1 MNTYLKIAWRNLWRN
16 KRRTLLTII
25 SVAFALFVALIMRS
39 MQLASYDMMI
49 ESAVK
54 SSTGY
59 IQIHAKGYW
68 DDKSINN
75 TLETSPDI
83 ETAIAGTL
91 HVTQV
96 IPRLESFALASFGEQ
111 TKGIAL
117 IGTEMVKEDQVSGLA
132 QKIIRGRYLND
143 TESGLLVAEALASYL
158 KINVND
164 SLILLSQGYQG
175 VTASGLYP
183 VTGILRFAT
192 PEMNNSLIYTNLNTA
207 QEFYSAPQRLTSLS
221 ILIDKETN
229 LDLVHSNL
237 QRHINGDLEIM
248 TWKEMLKE
256 LLQGIQ
262 GDNIS
267 GLFMLGILYM
277 VVGFGI
283 VGTVLMMTMERRKEF
298 GIMVAVGMQRHRL
311 GMIVLTETVIIGV
324 TGIIAG
330 VLSSLPVIVY
340 LFFHPIR
347 LKGEAAQAM
356 LEYNIDPVLPVLLE
370 PGYFIN
376 QSIIVLLITLLAFV
390 YPLISITRFEL
401 IPAMRK

>member
-143 TESGLLVAEALASYL
+143 TESGVLVAEALASYL

-164 SLILLSQGYQG
+164 SLILLSQGYHG

-298 GIMVAVGMQRHRL
+298 GIMVAVGMQRHKL
-311 GMIVLTETVIIGV
+311 GMIVLIETVIIGV

-340 LFFHPIR
+340 LLFHPIR

-390 YPLISITRFEL
+390 YPLISIKRFEL